1 MPGGQPT
8 VRYLSAMSTW
18 IWQDSATGTGL
29 RVAVKDLIDVG
40 GVPTTAG
47 SRAIA
52 EQAAPA
58 AADAPCLA
66 GLRAAIDRGEARLV
80 GKTNLHE
87 LAYGISGINAAFGTP
102 VNPLD
107 PLRVPGGSSSGSAV
121 AVASG
126 EADVSYGSDTGG
138 SIRIPA
144 ACCGIAGLKTTW
156 GRIPLTGVW
165 PLAPSMDTVGPMA
178 RDVAGLIAGM
188 RLLEPGFSVT
198 APAPQVVGRVVIGAD
213 PTIDEAVNAALA
225 VAGWDVIQVGLDGLD
240 RATTAAMT
248 VLDAEAWASDG
259 VHADRAP
266 DKIGRDV
273 LARLREAS
281 AITPAAVSAA
291 REHAAHWRA
300 TLSSLWDRV
309 NLLAL
314 PTLLGFPPT
323 LDRSRDMVRIR
334 GLTSPVNLAGVPAL
348 ALPVP
353 TGGPLPASIQL
364 IGPDGGEER
373 LLAAGAVLE
382 QAMLDLPGSGAVAL
396 SGPAYRLGWTLGG
409 GLIAQRIPRMTAWPA
424 GRTMARSVSGR
435 CGRYSGR
442 RAQPGSSEVA
452 AAARTPYG
460 ALATSGSG
468 GVSSRNRAAARASA
482 VPRSSARYRLI
493 RAVSSASVRG
503 GSGTPSSMAIRAT
516 SATYPSRPAWSRGSA
531 PNRLCARRKLSAS
544 AMCTQVSRCGSD
556 AA

>member
-1 MPGGQPT
+1 MAFPWAIARGRAAP
-8 VRYLSAMSTW
+8 VLYPFR
-18 IWQDSATGTGL
+18 TG
-29 RVAVKDLIDVG
+29 RAAP
-40 GVPTTAG
+40 GVPHPVPYRT
-47 SRAIA
+47 
-52 EQAAPA
+52 APA
-58 AADAPCLA
+58 RGREKPWRSAEGAILVGYVHVDLEGLCARTRPAGRRQGSHRRRRPPHHGGKPGHRRAGLARRRRRTCLA

-178 RDVAGLIAGM
+178 RDVAGLVAGM
-188 RLLEPGFSVT
+188 QLLEPGFSV
-198 APAPQVVGRVVIGAD
+198 ADPGPLVVGRVVIGAD
-213 PTIDEAVNAALA
+213 PVIDVAVDTALA
-225 VAGWDVIQVGLDGLD
+225 AAGWEVVQVGLDGLD
-240 RATTAAMT
+240 QATAAAMT
-248 VLDAEAWASDG
+248 VLDSEAWASDG

-281 AITPAAVSAA
+281 TITPAAVSAA
-291 REHAAHWRA
+291 RQHAEHWRA

-309 NLLAL
+309 DLLAL
-314 PTLLGFPPT
+314 PTLLGFPPP
-323 LDRSRDMVRIR
+323 LERSREMVRIR

-353 TGGPLPASIQL
+353 TGGPLPASVQM
-364 IGPDGGEER
+364 IGPAGSEER

-382 QAMLDLPGSGAVAL
+382 RAMLELPGSRALAL
-396 SGPAYRLGWTLGG
+396 SGLALSGLAY
-409 GLIAQRIPRMTAWPA
+409 
-424 GRTMARSVSGR
+424 
-435 CGRYSGR
+435 
-442 RAQPGSSEVA
+442 E
-452 AAARTPYG
+452 
-460 ALATSGSG
+460 LA
-468 GVSSRNRAAARASA
+468 
-482 VPRSSARYRLI
+482 
-493 RAVSSASVRG
+493 
-503 GSGTPSSMAIRAT
+503 
-516 SATYPSRPAWSRGSA
+516 
-531 PNRLCARRKLSAS
+531 
-544 AMCTQVSRCGSD
+544 
-556 AA
+556 